1 VQDKGRKWGIYIYIY
16 IHIDAFPYDPLQGK
30 IGKWEERARKNNINI
45 GA

>member
-1 VQDKGRKWGIYIYIY
+1 VQDKGRKWSTYIYIY
-16 IHIDAFPYDPLQGK
+16 IDAFPYGPLQGK